1 MKSYDKVKSRKNKN
15 VFQSFKYGFIGL
27 FDTIK
32 RERNAKIGFL
42 ILIFLIIV
50 SFILKLNIVEW
61 TVILLACSLVIG
73 FEMMNTALEATVDM
87 AMPNIHP
94 LARLAKDTAAGA
106 VVFSVIMSF
115 VIGCI
120 IYIPKVIELFG

>member
-1 MKSYDKVKSRKNKN
+1 MKSYDKVKARKNKN
-15 VFQSFKYGFIGL
+15 IFQSFRYGFTGL

-32 RERNAKIGFL
+32 KERNTKIGFL
-42 ILIFLIIV
+42 IFIILIIM
-50 SFILKLNIVEW
+50 SFVLKLNFVEW
-61 TVILLACSLVIG
+61 AIMLLACSLVIG
-73 FEMMNTALEATVDM
+73 FEMINTAVEATVDM

-115 VIGCI
+115 IIGCV
-120 IYIPKVIELFG
+120 IYIPKIIELF